1 MLSDNKEIQMTPLR
15 EALLKCRIMIKYIL
29 VFGCIINLLMLATP
43 LYSMQVLDRVL
54 GSSNLDTLLML
65 ALVVS
70 LAVFLLSCIRGARSF
85 VMTKMGNWLER
96 SLSNIVFE
104 NSVRMSL
111 HSRMN
116 IGSQKMRD
124 LQTVKTFLISPQ
136 LINMM
141 DTPWSIIF
149 IIVLFILH
157 PWVGWLAISGGVV
170 LIFMALVN
178 DRFTK
183 QLIEKNNENF
193 IVSARYMDQATRNA
207 EVVEV
212 MGMIPNLLT
221 SWQKINIGVQNTQNR
236 VAKRQATLSEIT
248 SYIRMTI
255 QILVTALGAILV
267 VRQEFTAGK
276 MIACSTLVG
285 RALVPFEHFMAA
297 MKSFITF
304 KKSYARLQKAFEVA
318 GNETKKMSLPSPK
331 GELLFENVTFAPQG
345 SRIPIIKSVNF
356 SLKSGEVL
364 VVIGPSAAGK
374 TTLAKLMVGI
384 WHPNVGSVRLDKAA
398 LKEWNRYELGQ
409 YIGYLPQDV
418 ELFAGTI
425 RENIARMKAEASA
438 EEIVRAAKMAGIH
451 EMILQLPQGYDTK
464 IGLDGATLS
473 GGQKQRVGLAR
484 ALFGDV
490 KLLILDEPN
499 SSLDEKGEEALSD
512 ALSAMRDNGV
522 TTIVI
527 SHRPSILNIADK
539 VMVMSQGAV
548 SYFGS
553 KESVMKKLG
562 GLNN

>member
-157 PWVGWLAISGGVV
+157 PWVGWLAVIGGVV

-221 SWQKINIGVQNTQNR
+221 SWQKINTGVQNTQNR
-236 VAKRQATLSEIT
+236 VAKRQATLSEVT

-384 WHPNVGSVRLDKAA
+384 WHPNVGSVRIDKAA

-464 IGLDGATLS
+464 IGLDGAILS

-539 VMVMSQGAV
+539 VMVMNQGAV

-562 GLNN
+562 GLK